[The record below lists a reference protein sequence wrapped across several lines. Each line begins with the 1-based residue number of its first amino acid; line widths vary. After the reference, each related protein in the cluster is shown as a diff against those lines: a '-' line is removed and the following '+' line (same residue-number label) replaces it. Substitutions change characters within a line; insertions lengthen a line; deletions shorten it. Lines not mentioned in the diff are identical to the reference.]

1 MENKETL
8 EKIQSL
14 CDETMRHAT
23 ITNNGGVLINS
34 GLHGSQLLNNG
45 INFHELDKAE
55 LFESL
60 IGLSKIL
67 SPTETFAFTTDDH
80 YFLWAWCAEVFSNS
94 ISTIYKRLTNQQI
107 SLLRISAHT
116 ALSRTRHESN
126 GIGVH
131 VSSMI
136 GNSSLILQYLTF
148 PLLESILRHVCSDYV
163 EADGTVKK
171 KFGDCKIG
179 RRCNNLGK
187 LLTLY
192 TDLSRDIPE
201 RQGTLRLLTE
211 IKSTRPNNELNE
223 WLFQSRSGALHGEN
237 NQITTG
243 ALVLNICFALCLG
256 ELDDETYLSERDSIM
271 QGINWWHRTQNPRP
285 GWLIYPPQI

>member
-1 MENKETL
+1 MENKKTL
-8 EKIQSL
+8 EKIQNL
-14 CDETMRHAT
+14 CDETMRHIS
-23 ITNNGGVLINS
+23 ITNNGNVQIGS
-34 GLHGSQLLNNG
+34 GLNENQLLNNG
-45 INFHELDKAE
+45 IKFHELDRAE

-67 SPTETFAFTTDDH
+67 SPTEALAFTTRDH
-80 YFLWAWCAEVFSNS
+80 YYLWAWCAEVFSNS
-94 ISTIYKRLTNQQI
+94 TSTIYKRLTNQQI

-116 ALSRTRHESN
+116 ALSWTRHESN

-131 VSSMI
+131 ASSMI

-163 EADGTVKK
+163 GADGTIKK
-171 KFGDCKIG
+171 KFGDCKG

-192 TDLSRDIPE
+192 EGLSREIPE
-201 RQGTLRLLTE
+201 RQGTLRLLAE

-237 NQITTG
+237 SQITTG
-243 ALVLNICFALCLG
+243 ALVLSICFALCLG

-271 QGINWWHRTQNPRP
+271 QEINWWHQPQNSRP